1 MPKSNQ
7 PYENEKTP
15 ARPPRSLQP
24 ASPVCNFWAVSQAG
38 SARNAVQCRRF
49 TRSEKPAANDPPAE
63 NRTEAQDPR
72 RNRRPF
78 PAKPPRTR
86 GGAPAGDAVAIVSA
100 DTGATRGI
108 AANTPP
114 SPVHLGQR
122 ARGIL
127 LQDAQARA
135 VKCKSRKTREEAK
148 QDVFKYI
155 ELYHNTRRMH
165 SPIGNN
171 ALCDLER
178 DVA

>member
-1 MPKSNQ
+1 MKGEMPKSNQ

-49 TRSEKPAANDPPAE
+49 TRSEKPAANDPPPKTAQKP
-63 NRTEAQDPR
+63 RTHGEIGARFP
-72 RNRRPF
+72 RNRPE
-78 PAKPPRTR
+78 
-86 GGAPAGDAVAIVSA
+86 PAGARPRAMPWQSSA
-100 DTGATRGI
+100 PTRAQP
-108 AANTPP
+108 AASRRT
-114 SPVHLGQR
+114 PVHLGQR